1 MYVNFDFGQFF
12 RVPKEPS
19 ALKRFF
25 LFSKDFSAI
34 KNEENLRRIKEEKI
48 ERDATASE
56 RKKWEKELKRQ
67 LEQLRNEISQRLL
80 KV

>member
-1 MYVNFDFGQFF
+1 MKN
-12 RVPKEPS
+12 
-19 ALKRFF
+19 L
-25 LFSKDFSAI
+25 KDFSAI

>member
-1 MYVNFDFGQFF
+1 ME
-12 RVPKEPS
+12 KEPS
-19 ALKRFF
+19 ALKLFF
-25 LFSKDFSAI
+25 PFLKEISAI

-67 LEQLRNEISQRLL
+67 LELLRNEISQRLL